1 MMKLI
6 SVVYFAIVLMGIVC
20 LIYGIFNDVWL
31 TIISTVV
38 IILGL
43 FGWYV
48 FKNLNAGFKDEDKNE
63 STGD

>member
-1 MMKLI
+1 MMKLF

>member
-1 MMKLI
+1 MKLF